1 MINNEQP
8 VPGRDVISTGFSD
21 LDDIVDGMRPGH
33 LAVVASRP
41 GIGRTTALASIVE
54 GVAVRNRISTLV
66 FTLEESSAEFHQR
79 IFCIHGRV
87 PMRPDDV
94 PEKGDG
100 EWQAQLDE
108 RTKVRIADATK
119 AMASAPLRTCA
130 APSLTMAELAKDARV
145 AVSEHGVKFI
155 AVDGLNDIKPE
166 RQNDL
171 REREVGDVARDL
183 KSLARELNIP
193 ILATAHLN
201 RVPESRPHRVPRLDD
216 LRESGAVTFAASWIV
231 LLHRPD
237 CCAECSRPCECDFIV
252 AKNRYGTEGHSL
264 AMGAQ
269 YHYSRFVQMAK
280 T

>member
-1 MINNEQP
+1 MIDSKQP
-8 VPGRDVISTGFSD
+8 APNGDAISTGFPD
-21 LDDIVDGMRPGH
+21 LDDIVGGMRPGH

-41 GIGRTTALASIVE
+41 GIGRTTALVSIVE

-79 IFCIHGRV
+79 VFCNHGRV
-87 PMRPDDV
+87 PMRPQDAVRKTD
-94 PEKGDG
+94 E
-100 EWQAQLDE
+100 EWEVRLGVQMKA
-108 RTKVRIADATK
+108 RIANATK
-119 AMASAPLRTCA
+119 AMAAVPLRTCA
-130 APSLTMAELAKDARV
+130 APSLTMAELAGEARA
-145 AVSEHGVKFI
+145 AVREHGVKFI

-166 RQNDL
+166 KRNDL

-183 KSLARELNIP
+183 KILARELGVP

-201 RVPESRPHRVPRLDD
+201 RAPEARPHRVPRLDD

-237 CCAECSRPCECDFIV
+237 CCAECSRPQECDFIV

-269 YHYSRFVQMAK
+269 YHYSRFLQMAK
-280 T
+280 V

>member
-1 MINNEQP
+1 MINSEP
-8 VPGRDVISTGFSD
+8 APDGTAVSTGFSD
-21 LDDIVDGMRPGH
+21 LDDIVEGMRPGH

-54 GVAVRNRISTLV
+54 GVAVRNQTSTLV
-66 FTLEESSAEFHQR
+66 FTLEESSEEFHQR

-87 PMRPDDV
+87 PMRSQ
-94 PEKGDG
+94 ERDG
-100 EWQAQLDE
+100 EVAEWLAKQRRVGFAN
-108 RTKVRIADATK
+108 ATK

-130 APSLTMAELAKDARV
+130 TPSLTMADLAKEARA
-145 AVSEHGVKFI
+145 AVREHGVRFI
-155 AVDGLNDIKPE
+155 AIDGLNDIKPE
-166 RQNDL
+166 KRNDL

-183 KSLARELNIP
+183 KFLARELSVP

-237 CCAECSRPCECDFIV
+237 CCAECARPQECDFIV

-280 T
+280 M